1 MCRWIIFFTCLLT
14 TAACGPAKPMP
25 LAGPQSPRERIL
37 IQREFRLATFDFGT
51 VSDSRE
57 LSKVIPAMLLTE
69 LRDVGR
75 FAIYEGGNIRAHGST
90 AEPLNEGNASQY
102 VDGYL
107 SGTLTS
113 LSEQQACLDLRLSNA
128 VTHEVL
134 YSRPVC
140 IALANT
146 EVDRDAVKRIA
157 EEIARAVKQVGNGT
171 VLSVDGRVVFSDKGK
186 QAGVSRGMV
195 AYIVGTGDTVRD
207 REIHEMVRFYT
218 GIDPTQMAT
227 LATPVI
233 IGEMHI
239 VEVYAKYSVGLLHKG
254 KYALPGDT
262 VFFK

>member
-1 MCRWIIFFTCLLT
+1 MHRQFMFLVCALAIT
-14 TAACGPAKPMP
+14 ACGSRTTMP
-25 LAGPQSPRERIL
+25 LVSPQTPRERFL
-37 IQREFRLATFDFGT
+37 VQREFRLGTFDFGR

-75 FAIYEGGNIRAHGST
+75 FAIYEGGNIRAHGT
-90 AEPLNEGNASQY
+90 TGDPLHEGNASQY

-107 SGTLTS
+107 SGTVTTLTD
-113 LSEQQACLDLRLSNA
+113 QQACLELRLSNA

-140 IALANT
+140 IALEN
-146 EVDRDAVKRIA
+146 EKVDRDVVKRIA
-157 EEIARAVKQVGNGT
+157 EEIARAVKQVGNGAIT
-171 VLSVDGRVVFSDKGK
+171 SVDGRMVFCNKGSK
-186 QAGVSRGMV
+186 SGVSRGMV

-207 REIHEMVRFYT
+207 SSLHQQVRTYT
-218 GIDPTQMAT
+218 GVDPAQLTT
-227 LATPVI
+227 IATPVI
-233 IGEMHI
+233 IGEMYI
-239 VEVYAKYSVGLLHKG
+239 VEVYPKYSVGLLHKG